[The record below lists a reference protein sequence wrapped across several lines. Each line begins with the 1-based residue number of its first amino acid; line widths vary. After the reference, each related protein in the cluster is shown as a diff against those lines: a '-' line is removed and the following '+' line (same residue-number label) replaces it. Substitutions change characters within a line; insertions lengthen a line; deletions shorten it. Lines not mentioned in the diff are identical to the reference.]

1 MRILPVKSKKGIT
14 LVETV
19 LAVVVLGIL
28 ATGIL
33 TLLTAGS
40 SKIAQTS
47 REAAAHA
54 EATRQMDL
62 ILSAVSNGGD
72 YLVVGTDPSLE
83 EGQQSLALDADALKT
98 ALGLD
103 AETTLT
109 ITSTA
114 LYDASMTGPGAVVSN
129 VRGWYL
135 ELTYQGETVTGFASN
150 TQGVFDLG

>member
-19 LAVVVLGIL
+19 LAVVVLGIF

-62 ILSAVSNGGD
+62 ILSAISNGGS

-83 EGQQSLALDADALKT
+83 EGQQSLTLDPDAMKT
-98 ALGLD
+98 TLGLD
-103 AETTLT
+103 AGTTIA

-114 LYDASMTGPGAVVSN
+114 LYDASQGEIVSN